1 MAKKSFSDSIRGEEI
16 SPAMQFISKPEITE
30 EPPKKTT
37 DAPEGYRL
45 NPLYIE
51 LKSRR
56 LQLLLQPSLHEKIKK
71 QAAAAGI
78 SVNEYVHSALE
89 EKVRGL

>member
-1 MAKKSFSDSIRGEEI
+1 MGKKTFSNSIRSEEI
-16 SPAMQFISKPEITE
+16 SPAMQFISKPESTE
-30 EPPKKTT
+30 QPKKTT
-37 DAPEGYRL
+37 DAPEGYKV

-71 QAAAAGI
+71 QAAAEGI
-78 SVNEYVHSALE
+78 SVNEFVHSTLE
-89 EKVRGL
+89 EKLRGQ

>member
-1 MAKKSFSDSIRGEEI
+1 MAKKTFSDSIRGEET
-16 SPAMQFISKPEITE
+16 SPAMQFISKPESTE
-30 EPPKKTT
+30 AKKTT
-37 DAPEGYRL
+37 DAPEGYKV

-71 QAAAAGI
+71 QAAAEGI